1 MDEEWRHDDTGY
13 LTRQKEVIMFE
24 SKALG
29 DHVFYR
35 VPRKIYPKADRA
47 EGVYIYDTEGKKYID
62 GSGGA
67 AVVGIGHGIKEITEA
82 MFQQAERISFA
93 HSSHFTSQS
102 AIDLA
107 SKLVGLS
114 PKGLNRVYFLSG
126 CSEAVETSIKLA
138 RQYQVERGKPHKYKV
153 ISRWTSYHGNTLGA
167 LALSGHT
174 GRRRY
179 YLPLIQHTPHIVPAY
194 CYRCPFGLRPEKCE
208 LECALDLEKTLLYEG
223 PDFVSAF
230 IAEPIVGAT
239 AGALVPKDGYFQK
252 IREICDHYDIL
263 FIADEVM
270 TGIGR
275 TGKNFGV
282 DHWGVVPD
290 MIVAAKGLS
299 SGYTP
304 LFAVIVKE
312 EIHQIIKEGSG
323 AFVHGH
329 TFNQNPLSCAI
340 GCAVIDYL
348 IKHDLV
354 SRTAKMGEYFLRALQ
369 SLTRHEI
376 VGDVRGKGL
385 FAGVEFVKDKKT
397 KEPFDL
403 KLKLNDLIASRAF
416 EKGLITYPGGGGA
429 DGIKGDH
436 LLLAPPFIITEEQID
451 KMVSILDETIVEIS
465 KEVTRS

>member
-126 CSEAVETSIKLA
+126 GSEAVETSIKLA

-270 TGIGR
+270 TGIVR

-436 LLLAPPFIITEEQID
+436 LLLAPPFIIMEEQID